1 MAVLLE
7 KRRSMHIQLEE
18 QHRRNDQL
26 ASQLE
31 KLQSLANLG
40 LVSAM
45 IAHEMNNILTPI
57 GNYAKLALSHPDD
70 APLAKKAL
78 SKAAANC
85 SRAGKILESMLAMA
99 GAKRMDAEKH
109 AVKDM
114 VDEVFVLLARDFT
127 KDRITVNIDI
137 AEDVAVL
144 CEKISFQQVLMNLI
158 LNAREAILEKNAGP
172 GTIDIRVHADAG
184 SVRIKVQDNGC
195 GIAPEHHDRI
205 FEPFF
210 TSKNSKLHA
219 SNAGGGLGLAFCK
232 RVVESLD
239 GCLYAKS
246 AKGQGATFEI
256 VLNAGN

>member
-1 MAVLLE
+1 MQ
-7 KRRSMHIQLEE
+7 IE
-18 QHRRNDQL
+18 QQQHRNDQL

-57 GNYAKLALSHPDD
+57 GNYAKLALAHPDD
-70 APLAKKAL
+70 IPLTGKAL

-99 GAKRMDAEKH
+99 GSKRTPAEKH
-109 AVKDM
+109 TVKDM

-137 AEDVAVL
+137 AEDVAL
-144 CEKISFQQVLMNLI
+144 FCEKISFQQALMNLI

-172 GTIDIRVHADAG
+172 GTIDIRARADAD
-184 SVRIKVQDNGC
+184 SVRIEIQDNGC
-195 GIAPEHHDRI
+195 GIAPEHQDRI

-210 TSKNSKLHA
+210 TSKDTKLQS
-219 SNAGGGLGLAFCK
+219 SNAGAGLGLAFCK
-232 RVVESLD
+232 RVVEALD

-246 AKGQGATFEI
+246 TAGQGATFEI
-256 VLNAGN
+256 VLNAGSSQH

>member
-1 MAVLLE
+1 MASLLD
-7 KRRSMHIQLEE
+7 KRRSMHFRLEE
-18 QHRRNDQL
+18 QQNHNDQL
-26 ASQLE
+26 TDQLE

-70 APLAKKAL
+70 TPLAEKAL

-99 GAKRMDAEKH
+99 GTKRMPAEKH
-109 AVKDM
+109 AVKSM
-114 VDEVFVLLARDFT
+114 VDEVFVLLARDFG
-127 KDRITVNIDI
+127 KDRITINIDLKD
-137 AEDVAVL
+137 EVAVC
-144 CEKISFQQVLMNLI
+144 CEKISFQQALMNLI

-172 GTIDIRVHADAG
+172 GRIDIRARKDAN
-184 SVRIKVQDNGC
+184 SVRIEVQDNGC
-195 GIAPEHHDRI
+195 GIRQEDRDRI

-210 TSKNSKLHA
+210 TSKESKLQS
-219 SNAGGGLGLAFCK
+219 SNAGAGLGLAFCK
-232 RVVESLD
+232 RVIESLD

-246 AKGQGATFEI
+246 TEGQGTTFEI